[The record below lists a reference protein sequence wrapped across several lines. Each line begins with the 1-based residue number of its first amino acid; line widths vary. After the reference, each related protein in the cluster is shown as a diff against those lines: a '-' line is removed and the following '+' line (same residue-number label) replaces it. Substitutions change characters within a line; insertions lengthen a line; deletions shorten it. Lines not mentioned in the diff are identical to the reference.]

1 MSSTDTLFSEA
12 SSTVDPRAAAALHRL
27 ERAVAGE
34 QVPPAMTNL
43 DKTVDWY
50 AAHLR
55 EQIRDYLTLAAE
67 DLLARANE
75 GIHILPEVD
84 ERRAQEAEEE
94 TRKQGA
100 QRAEVAEALAAGY
113 FRVWRGGPDE
123 HPNSNRLTE
132 IADITGIVCPACG
145 KVSPS
150 LDLLLL
156 RWGEILLVQNRP
168 RDLQPDP
175 GRRLPCSLSSVV
187 PARRECLCSCGVT
200 FPIAVATTAPLAVY
214 QGEPTPEERRIMR
227 EREQAEQQRQA
238 EAGLHRLDQ
247 EREERKRQRE
257 QEQVGLRAVVVAG
270 LRSGRVS
277 ACIDGTPT
285 ETITCP
291 ACGKIPPGLDR
302 LVVGYG
308 RVLDDPSFTL
318 PGVEH
323 PVICPCGRAFDL
335 VVSVRRAEAVVV

>member
-1 MSSTDTLFSEA
+1 MSSADTLFSEA
-12 SSTVDPRAAAALHRL
+12 SSTVDPRVQAALHRL

-132 IADITGIVCPACG
+132 ITTLADLVCPACG
-145 KVSPS
+145 KVSPELS
-150 LDLLLL
+150 RLVK
-156 RWGEILLVQNRP
+156 RWGR
-168 RDLQPDP
+168 
-175 GRRLPCSLSSVV
+175 
-187 PARRECLCSCGVT
+187 LCSPGADPETCS
-200 FPIAVATTAPLAVY
+200 
-214 QGEPTPEERRIMR
+214 PTP
-227 EREQAEQQRQA
+227 AAGCPAPCRQWCRPA
-238 EAGLHRLDQ
+238 
-247 EREERKRQRE
+247 
-257 QEQVGLRAVVVAG
+257 
-270 LRSGRVS
+270 VS
-277 ACIDGTPT
+277 AC
-285 ETITCP
+285 
-291 ACGKIPPGLDR
+291 A
-302 LVVGYG
+302 
-308 RVLDDPSFTL
+308 
-318 PGVEH
+318 
-323 PVICPCGRAFDL
+323 RA
-335 VVSVRRAEAVVV
+335 V